1 MDITTGSVSIKA
13 IDAGLGAYLEHPR
26 TPRIESSPSV
36 VATSDISNI
45 NSKEHLK
52 PVVGMMFDSVP
63 DVEEFYKSYA
73 HDVGF
78 SVRIGQQ
85 RKGDEEILLK
95 RYYCSRQG
103 FTKEKVPDASEEFGK
118 KGSRQN

>member
-1 MDITTGSVSIKA
+1 
-13 IDAGLGAYLEHPR
+13 
-26 TPRIESSPSV
+26 
-36 VATSDISNI
+36 
-45 NSKEHLK
+45 
-52 PVVGMMFDSVP
+52 MMFDSVS

-103 FTKEKVPDASEEFGK
+103 FTKEKVPMLVKNLGK
-118 KGSRQN
+118 KERHRN